1 MQLLK
6 KDNTLFKPT
15 FKIHR
20 LTSREKMCF
29 LDLKMEVNTTKTEL
43 LNISRSKT
51 TAAII
56 EK

>member
-1 MQLLK
+1 VL
-6 KDNTLFKPT
+6 
-15 FKIHR
+15 
-20 LTSREKMCF
+20 S
-29 LDLKMEVNTTKTEL
+29 LDLKMEVNTHNKTEL